1 MYPHEV
7 VVEGQEEPE
16 LLLVRSDRFFQVDL
30 GLTYRLPLN
39 SGLSAKLNLGVK
51 NVTNVYQEDLD
62 KGADRD
68 PAYVYG
74 PIRPRT
80 IYFGLETAF

>member
-1 MYPHEV
+1 MPHEIAIA
-7 VVEGQEEPE
+7 GQEDPE
-16 LLLVRSDRFFQVDL
+16 LVLEKSENFLQIDL
-30 GLTYRLPLN
+30 GLSYSLPLDGGVDTKIN
-39 SGLSAKLNLGVK
+39 FGVK
-51 NVTNVYQEDLD
+51 NVTNSYQADLD
-62 KGADRD
+62 KGPDRD